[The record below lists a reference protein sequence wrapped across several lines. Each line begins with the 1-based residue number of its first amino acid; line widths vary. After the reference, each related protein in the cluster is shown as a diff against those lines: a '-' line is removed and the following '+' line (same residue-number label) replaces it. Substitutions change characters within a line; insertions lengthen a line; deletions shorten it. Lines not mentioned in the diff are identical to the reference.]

1 MTLLTKPSS
10 CQPEKKKS
18 KKKEKYLSSVT
29 PWRRQLDTVVM
40 RIRLKNEDKLLGLA
54 EVGRRY
60 FEAAFQLSGLTQ
72 LNWRGKKKQTNK
84 TNNFF

>member
-1 MTLLTKPSS
+1 MEKAVKYCGDENPS
-10 CQPEKKKS
+10 
-18 KKKEKYLSSVT
+18 KY
-29 PWRRQLDTVVM
+29 
-40 RIRLKNEDKLLGLA
+40 EDKLLVLA